1 MASGRE
7 PTDEYHQQFA
17 ERIIRALKER
27 TAPWQKA
34 WQPGERVLPHDF
46 SSGRDYRGGNA
57 LYLAMTAFDYGYAD
71 PRWGGWRQIREAGGY
86 VRKGERGTPIMYV
99 DWRQRRTAG
108 DEDGNP
114 VLDGKGRAKLEWVQR
129 DRPLVKLRYVFN
141 VEQTEGLELRSL
153 QVAAPEWEGLERAE
167 ALMRNSGIRVDHVAD
182 DRAYYNFFENRVVLP
197 ERSQFPS
204 QSAYAH
210 TALHELGHAT
220 GHPTRMNRPTF
231 VNRGGFGSE
240 TYAREE
246 LRAEIAAMMTGERLG
261 VGHEPRH
268 GTAYVSLWIKVLE
281 NEPKEMRAAAVDAQR
296 ISDWLVARDRERT
309 VADDKAE
316 HERTGDA
323 ASPPAALERSMVL
336 PASVGT
342 AALGA
347 PAMSEALRTVLRD
360 MGAAGY
366 RAGYEAAADRMPVD
380 PFQSARIFFPPGT
393 GKDAAFVLEQA
404 HGSAYLRGMHD
415 HQRGFDPAPEGRGA
429 SGVQGE
435 AIRRVERE
443 LTAVLQKAGAA
454 GYGRGFGDAAA
465 GLASRAPSNPGP
477 ATDRGPGD
485 AAQSLL
491 DDATA
496 KGYLR
501 GYDDRIRGASRAD
514 AAVRRHQVSYVKE
527 VTAVDDPAQAELR
540 YAPRCAPA
548 RDPKRSPRVV
558 RAPRTAPPVEHDA
571 PLRGLGRSSQVLNR
585 AAVGD
590 RGRDVGPS
598 R

>member
-1 MASGRE
+1 MDPEPRRSPDERVSDGGR
-7 PTDEYHQQFA
+7 
-17 ERIIRALKER
+17 RER
-27 TAPWQKA
+27 TNRAHGFQIG
-34 WQPGERVLPHDF
+34 QRIG
-46 SSGRDYRGGNA
+46 GGNA
-57 LYLAMTAFDYGYAD
+57 LYLAMTAVDRGYAD
-71 PRWGGWRQIREAGGY
+71 PRWGAYRQIQEAGGQ
-86 VRKGERGTPIMYV
+86 VRNGEKGTPIMYV

-108 DEDGNP
+108 YEHGEP
-114 VLDGKGRAKLEWVQR
+114 VLDGEGRPTLEWVQR
-129 DRPLVKLRYVFN
+129 DRPLVKLRDVFN
-141 VEQTEGLELRSL
+141 LEQTEGLELGSL
-153 QVAAPEWEGLERAE
+153 QVAPPEWEGLERAE
-167 ALMRNSGIRVDHVAD
+167 ALMRNSGIRVDHVKD

-204 QSAYAH
+204 QSAYTH

-220 GHPTRMNRPTF
+220 GHPSRMNRPTF

-261 VGHEPRH
+261 VGHEPCH
-268 GTAYVSLWIKVLE
+268 GTAYVSSWIKVLE
-281 NEPKEMRAAAVDAQR
+281 SDAREMRAAAVDAQR
-296 ISDWLVARDRERT
+296 ISDWLIARERERT
-309 VADDKAE
+309 VPDDTAE

-323 ASPPAALERSMVL
+323 AAPPAARERAMAL

-342 AALGA
+342 ATRGA
-347 PAMSEALRTVLRD
+347 PATSEALRTVLRD

-366 RAGYEAAADRMPVD
+366 RTGYDAAANRSPVD
-380 PFQSARIFFPPGT
+380 PFQSARVFFPPGT
-393 GKDAAFVLEQA
+393 GTDAAFVLEQT
-404 HGSAYLRGMHD
+404 HGSTYLRGMHD
-415 HQRGFDPAPEGRGA
+415 QQRGFDPAPEGCGA
-429 SGVQGE
+429 SVRAE

-443 LTAVLQKAGAA
+443 LMTVLQEAGAA
-454 GYGRGFGDAAA
+454 GYGRGYDDAAA
-465 GLASRAPSNPGP
+465 GLARRAPSNPER

-514 AAVRRHQVSYVKE
+514 AAVRRHHVSYVKE
-527 VTAVDDPAQAELR
+527 VTAVDDRAQTELR
-540 YAPRCAPA
+540 YPPRRAAA

-558 RAPRTAPPVEHDA
+558 RAARTGSPVEHDA

-590 RGRDVGPS
+590 RQRDVGPS